1 MGELEN
7 RSNCFGSNTLVALS
21 LLLVFLGPLLAAWW
35 FVESEATKDM
45 DRNNYGNLI
54 TPPVDLRVE
63 KNLRALQAIDL
74 ETGEWGILYFTN
86 GECAERCQNKIE
98 VLKLIRTLLARDG
111 PRLHLWVLA
120 EQGQHTN
127 NQNFIVNLEAV
138 SKLKEILTKRF
149 PEASFADG
157 AVIIDWRFQ
166 VMMFY
171 PELDPDGVKKDVSR
185 LLRGSR
191 LR

>member
-1 MGELEN
+1 MGELGN
-7 RSNCFGSNTLVALS
+7 RSNCFGSNALVALS
-21 LLLVFLGPLLAAWW
+21 LLLVFLGPLLVAWW
-35 FVESEATKDM
+35 IVESETTKGM
-45 DRNNYGNLI
+45 GRSNHGYLI
-54 TPPVDLRVE
+54 TPPVDVRLE
-63 KNLRALQAIDL
+63 KGLRALQGIDL
-74 ETGEWGILYFTN
+74 QAGEWGILYFTS
-86 GECAERCQNKIE
+86 GECSERCQNKIE
-98 VLKLIRTLLARDG
+98 VLKLMRTLLARDG

-127 NQNFIVNLEAV
+127 NQNFIVNLEAA

-171 PELDPDGVKKDVSR
+171 PELKPDGVKKDVSR